1 MAPFRIAVI
10 GIGKIAR
17 DEHLPSIA
25 RNARFELAALVSG
38 SGVTQPGVPTFRR
51 SDELYA
57 ALPGLDAVAI
67 CTPPGARTALV
78 REALDAGVNV
88 MLEKPP
94 TPTVGELRDLAR
106 HAVARDRIIFTTW
119 HSQYNAAV
127 EETRAR
133 LVGRTIRSLAITW
146 KEDVRRWHPGQDWIW
161 ESAGFGVFDP
171 GINALSILTKIMPA
185 PVFVRAATLTTPVNR
200 AMPIAASL
208 LFSSPA
214 LAPSADR
221 AAMTADFD
229 WRQTG
234 LRTWDVAID
243 LDDGSALRLTGGGTT
258 LAVDGETVV
267 EGSRNEYDW
276 IYAQFAS
283 LLDTG
288 TSLVDMAPFELVA
301 DAFMVGRRIETEP
314 FSD

>member
-10 GIGKIAR
+10 GIGKIAQ

-25 RNARFELAALVSG
+25 RNARFDLAALVSG
-38 SGVTQPGVPTFRR
+38 SGVTHSGVPTFRR
-51 SDELYA
+51 SADLYA

-67 CTPPGARTALV
+67 CTPPGPRTALV

-94 TPTVGELRDLAR
+94 TPTVGELRDLAH
-106 HAVARDRIIFTTW
+106 HAVARDRIVFTTW

-133 LVGRTIRSLAITW
+133 IAGRALRRLAITW

-161 ESAGFGVFDP
+161 EPAGFGVFDP
-171 GINALSILTKIMPA
+171 GINALSILTRIMPA
-185 PVFVRAATLTTPVNR
+185 PVFVQDATLTTPANR

-208 LFSSPA
+208 VFSSPA
-214 LAPSADR
+214 LAGSSDDAR
-221 AAMTADFD
+221 MTAEFD

-234 LRTWDVAID
+234 DQSWDFAID

-258 LAVDGETVV
+258 LTVDGETVV
-267 EGSRNEYDW
+267 EGSRNEYDR
-276 IYAQFAS
+276 IYARFAS
-283 LLDTG
+283 LLDAK
-288 TSLVDMAPFELVA
+288 TSLVDTAPFELVA
-301 DAFMVGRRIETEP
+301 DAFMVGRRTETEP
-314 FSD
+314 FLD

>member
-1 MAPFRIAVI
+1 M
-10 GIGKIAR
+10 
-17 DEHLPSIA
+17 
-25 RNARFELAALVSG
+25 
-38 SGVTQPGVPTFRR
+38 
-51 SDELYA
+51 
-57 ALPGLDAVAI
+57 
-67 CTPPGARTALV
+67 
-78 REALDAGVNV
+78 
-88 MLEKPP
+88 
-94 TPTVGELRDLAR
+94 RDLAR

-133 LVGRTIRSLAITW
+133 LAGRTIRRLAITW

-161 ESAGFGVFDP
+161 DPAGFGVFDP
-171 GINALSILTKIMPA
+171 GINALSILTRIMPA
-185 PVFVRAATLTTPVNR
+185 PVFVRAATLTTPANR

-208 LFSSPA
+208 EFSSPA
-214 LAPSADR
+214 LAGPAEEAR
-221 AAMTADFD
+221 MTADFD

-234 LRTWDVAID
+234 DQTWDFAID

-258 LAVDGETVV
+258 LTVDGETVV
-267 EGSRNEYDW
+267 EGSRNEYDR
-276 IYAQFAS
+276 IYARFAS
-283 LLDTG
+283 LLDAG